1 MDHSRAPLLDA
12 VADYHRNDR
21 YGFSPP
27 GHRQGRGAD
36 ERVLAVLGRDP
47 FRADM
52 LASGGMDD
60 WRSGGRYLAQ
70 AEELMADAV
79 GASSAFFST
88 CGSSLSVRAAMMA
101 LPEVRTAVC
110 SSPGT
115 ATSPSLVG

>member
-1 MDHSRAPLLDA
+1 M
-12 VADYHRNDR
+12 
-21 YGFSPP
+21 
-27 GHRQGRGAD
+27 
-36 ERVLAVLGRDP
+36 LAVLGRDP

-110 SSPGT
+110 SSPGQPQVHRWWADFRRHPPALDHPT
-115 ATSPSLVG
+115 LGCRASLVPPAVT

>member
-1 MDHSRAPLLDA
+1 
-12 VADYHRNDR
+12 
-21 YGFSPP
+21 
-27 GHRQGRGAD
+27 
-36 ERVLAVLGRDP
+36 
-47 FRADM
+47 
-52 LASGGMDD
+52 
-60 WRSGGRYLAQ
+60 
-70 AEELMADAV
+70 MADAV